1 MSERP
6 VPVSLADDHAIFRR
20 GLRDLLEETG
30 RVRVVGEFATG
41 RAVLNADAASLGEVL
56 VLDLSLP
63 KVPGTEVLARMRER
77 HPTLRV
83 VVLSMYA
90 EEHFATRMVRAGAR
104 AYLSK
109 TRPPEE
115 VVARVIAVA
124 EGRDE
129 VDLIEAAGRAELP
142 LLPHERLSARE
153 HQVFILLAQGR
164 GAGEIAAELDLS
176 ASTVSNH
183 LAKVREKLGA
193 NSNAEVIRYAY
204 AAGLTVE

>member
-1 MSERP
+1 MSER
-6 VPVSLADDHAIFRR
+6 VAVSLADDHAIFRR
-20 GLRDLLEETG
+20 GLRDLLEESG
-30 RVRVVGEFATG
+30 RVRVVGEFGTG
-41 RAVLNADAASLGEVL
+41 RAVLNAAPAALGEVL

-63 KVPGTEVLARMRER
+63 MVSGSEVLARVRER

-83 VVLSMYA
+83 VILSMYA
-90 EEHFATRMVRAGAR
+90 EEHFAARMVRAGAR

-109 TRPPEE
+109 TRPPDE

-129 VDLIEAAGRAELP
+129 VDLSLATGCSEAP

-153 HQVFILLAQGR
+153 HQVFFLLVQGR
-164 GAGEIAAELDLS
+164 GAGDIAAELDLN

-183 LAKVREKLGA
+183 LARIREKLGA
-193 NSNAEVIRYAY
+193 KSNAEVIRYAY
-204 AAGLTVE
+204 AAGLTAE